1 MFSNKIF
8 PCLLTPLSTDIYNT
22 LIACARTEWQC
33 DYGQCISIESRCNG
47 NIDCP
52 DDTSDETHCP
62 SKFNNTVWNT
72 YNMGILTRQ
81 LDNNIV

>member
-1 MFSNKIF
+1 MNNK
-8 PCLLTPLSTDIYNT
+8 LTLFRTYIYQT
-22 LIACARTEWQC
+22 LIACSRTEWQC

-62 SKFNNTVWNT
+62 SKLNSKLKNVQ
-72 YNMGILTRQ
+72 YGDLIYV
-81 LDNNIV
+81 DNSISRK